1 MCVGTRVH
9 ALRCEAR
16 LTLRDLSF
24 PGCSPAYLSLI
35 ERGRR
40 MPSLQVLVEL
50 ARRLGVSADFLGY
63 GEERSN
69 GGGAAD
75 DAAWPDGSRVIA
87 HLQHALDEAK
97 TWEDA
102 AWLLATV
109 AQVALLRG
117 DRVRAVSALRQTLVL
132 LGDVDRRTDEN
143 RGARPSSERGGPPLG
158 PTGKAEALS
167 GLRPVFVDEC
177 AGRAGWKTVS
187 GDFAP
192 ALEARDYRHF
202 CPPSLTPWLS

>member
-1 MCVGTRVH
+1 MRVGTRVH

-40 MPSLQVLVEL
+40 TPSLQVLVEL

-69 GGGAAD
+69 GGRAAD
-75 DAAWPDGSRVIA
+75 DAASAGGSRVLA
-87 HLQHALDEAK
+87 HLQRALDEAK
-97 TWEDA
+97 TWQDA
-102 AWLLATV
+102 AWLLTTV

-117 DRVRAVSALRQTLVL
+117 DRVRALSALRQTLVL
-132 LGDVDRRTDEN
+132 LGDVDRCADEN
-143 RGARPSSERGGPPLG
+143 GGRALCSSE
-158 PTGKAEALS
+158 
-167 GLRPVFVDEC
+167 
-177 AGRAGWKTVS
+177 AGRG
-187 GDFAP
+187 
-192 ALEARDYRHF
+192 
-202 CPPSLTPWLS
+202 